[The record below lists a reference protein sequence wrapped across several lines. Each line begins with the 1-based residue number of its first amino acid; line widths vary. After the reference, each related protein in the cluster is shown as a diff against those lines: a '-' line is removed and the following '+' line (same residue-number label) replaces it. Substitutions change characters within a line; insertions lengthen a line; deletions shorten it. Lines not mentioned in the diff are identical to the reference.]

1 MRIEEIRKDIK
12 SKIPQAVTITQDKV
26 AKIVEDVLLE
36 YYASYTPVEDGYDR
50 TYQLLSSC
58 VMEAIKVSGNG
69 ASARV
74 YLDSGSMSYTSGSQP
89 SGAQVMEAANAGVHG
104 AAGLKTVGSGPPLS
118 STAEERVGSEINKIL
133 LDAIRAAGIPVR

>member
-12 SKIPQAVTITQDKV
+12 SKIPQAVAIAQDKV

-36 YYASYTPVEDGYDR
+36 YYGSYSPAMYER

-58 VMEAIKVSGNG
+58 VMEAIKVSGSG

-74 YLDSGSMSYTSGSQP
+74 YLDSGSMSYTTGSQP

-104 AAGLKTVGSGPPLS
+104 ATGLKTVGSGPPLS
-118 STAEERVGSEINKIL
+118 STAEERVDSEINKIL